1 MTRKSRAFISYDF
14 EHDEDKKFLLAE
26 QSRLPDSPFEI
37 ADASAREPLTGD
49 WGDQVRS
56 RMANIDVVI
65 ALCGVEA
72 FLAKGMAA
80 ELTIAQ
86 EKNTPY
92 FLLEAYPDRSCT
104 KPASAM
110 SSDTVYKW
118 TWGDLK
124 TLIGGWR

>member
-1 MTRKSRAFISYDF
+1 
-14 EHDEDKKFLLAE
+14 
-26 QSRLPDSPFEI
+26 
-37 ADASAREPLTGD
+37 
-49 WGDQVRS
+49 
-56 RMANIDVVI
+56 MANMDVVI
-65 ALCGVEA
+65 VLCGVEA

>member
-1 MTRKSRAFISYDF
+1 MTRKSRVFISYDV
-14 EHDEDKKFLLAE
+14 EHDEDKRFLLAE

-37 ADASAREPLTGD
+37 ADASTREPLTVEWAD
-49 WGDQVRS
+49 KLRS

-65 ALCGVEA
+65 VLCGVET

-92 FLLEAYPDRSCT
+92 FLLEAYPDRNCT
-104 KPASAM
+104 KPASAL

-118 TWGDLK
+118 TWDNLK
-124 TLIGGWR
+124 ILIGGWR

>member
-1 MTRKSRAFISYDF
+1 MTRKSRAFISYDV
-14 EHDEDKKFLLAE
+14 EHDEDKRFLIAE

-37 ADASAREPLTGD
+37 ADASTREPLTGEWAD
-49 WGDQVRS
+49 KVRS
-56 RMANIDVVI
+56 RMANSDVVI
-65 ALCGVEA
+65 VLCGVET

-92 FLLEAYPDRSCT
+92 FLLEAYPDRNCT
-104 KPASAM
+104 KPASAL

-118 TWGDLK
+118 TWDNLK
-124 TLIGGWR
+124 ILIGGWR

>member
-1 MTRKSRAFISYDF
+1 MTIKSRAFVSYDF
-14 EHDEDKKFLLAE
+14 EHDEEKKFLLAE

-37 ADASAREPLTGD
+37 TDASAREPLTGD
-49 WGDQVRS
+49 WGDKFRI

-65 ALCGVEA
+65 VLCGVDS
-72 FLAKGMAA
+72 FLAKNMAE

-92 FLLEAYPDRSCT
+92 FLLEAYPDRNCT
-104 KPASAM
+104 KPASAT

-118 TWGDLK
+118 TWDNLK
-124 TLIGGWR
+124 ILIGGWR

>member
-1 MTRKSRAFISYDF
+1 MTRKSRAFISYDV
-14 EHDEDKKFLLAE
+14 EHDEEKRFLLAE

-37 ADASAREPLTGD
+37 ADASTREPLTGEWAD
-49 WGDQVRS
+49 KVRS

-65 ALCGVEA
+65 VLCGVET

-92 FLLEAYPDRSCT
+92 FLLEAYPDRNCT
-104 KPASAM
+104 KPTSAL

-118 TWGDLK
+118 TWDNLK
-124 TLIGGWR
+124 ILIGGWR